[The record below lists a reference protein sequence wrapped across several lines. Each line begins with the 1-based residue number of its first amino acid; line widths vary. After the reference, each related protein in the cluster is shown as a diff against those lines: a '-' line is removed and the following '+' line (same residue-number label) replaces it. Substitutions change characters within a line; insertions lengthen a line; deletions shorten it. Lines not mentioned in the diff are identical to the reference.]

1 MRYFLLPL
9 MIWATVFAAVA
20 AEPQVSAGAG
30 GDSERAAAERAA
42 AERAAAER
50 AAAERAAAERA
61 AAERAAAERAAA
73 ERAAAERAAAERLAA
88 EKAAAERA
96 VTAAVTGHRQALL
109 CADLQKMLTFCDK
122 SYRELDGNGQSR
134 TYADLVKLAG
144 YFHLMRTS
152 DDLEVVMENALLLQ
166 DSVMSDFQ
174 RQQIRSLKNT
184 PEARTI
190 LTTIRTNYG
199 QIADRGRELAA
210 HIRVSGV
217 RINGDRAVAVLL
229 LTDPVSCN
237 TYRTDYQL
245 VKKNNKWLV
254 VKSEA
259 KGVVKP

>member
-1 MRYFLLPL
+1 MKRFIYPIILSAFVLGSS
-9 MIWATVFAAVA
+9 FA
-20 AEPQVSAGAG
+20 AEPGASG
-30 GDSERAAAERAA
+30 VPPAAPDSA

-96 VTAAVTGHRQALL
+96 VTAAVAGHRRALL
-109 CADLQKMLTFCDK
+109 GFDLNELLTFCAP
-122 SYRELDGNGQSR
+122 SYRENDGNGVSR
-134 TYADLVKLAG
+134 TYADMVKLAG

-166 DSVMSDFQ
+166 EKAMSDYQ
-174 RQQIRSLKNT
+174 RQQVRLLKGT
-184 PEARTI
+184 DRGREI
-190 LTTIRTNYG
+190 LTMLRTNYER
-199 QIADRGRELAA
+199 IAAQGRELAA
-210 HIRVSGV
+210 NIRVSAV
-217 RINGDRAVAVLL
+217 RVNGNRAEATLY
-229 LTDPVSCN
+229 LTDPISRN

-245 VKKNNKWLV
+245 VKSGNKWLV
-254 VKSEA
+254 VKAEA